1 MEISATRADSAS
13 LNVARELK
21 NRLFAQ
27 FAGPVRVF
35 RAPGR
40 VNLIGEHTDYNDGF
54 VMPAAIRF
62 YIWVAISPRD
72 DRKLVLKSEN
82 FPDQQVIDLAD
93 MENQR
98 SGQWTDY
105 VTGVALTLEQAGHRL
120 RGANLLI
127 RGDVPV
133 GAGLSSSAAI
143 GVACG
148 MALLANSEI
157 NLPAVEL
164 AQTCQ
169 RSENEFVGARVGIM
183 DPFVSRCGQEG
194 KALMLDCRSLAFELL
209 PIPETVSLVICN
221 TMVKH
226 ALSSG
231 EYNTRRKECEEGVRI
246 LKTALPEIGSLRDV
260 TLEQLETHR
269 SPLSSVL
276 YRRCRH
282 VISENVRVLAAAAAL
297 KKGDLSAF
305 GKLMAESHK
314 SLRDD
319 FEVSCRELDM
329 MVEIA
334 SSCDGIYGARMTGGG
349 FGGCTINIVANQSV
363 DVFKQE
369 VFRVYRDKTRLEPQ
383 ILVSNAAEG
392 ATEIRV

>member
-1 MEISATRADSAS
+1 MEISNSRDESTS
-13 LNVARELK
+13 LNAAREIK
-21 NRLFAQ
+21 NRLSAQ

-72 DRKLVLKSEN
+72 DRKLVLQSED
-82 FPDQQVIDLAD
+82 FPDQRVIDLAD
-93 MENQR
+93 VETQR
-98 SGQWTDY
+98 SGEWTDY
-105 VTGVALTLEQAGHRL
+105 VSGVALTLEQAGHRL

-143 GVACG
+143 GVASG
-148 MALLANSEI
+148 MALLENSEI
-157 NLPAVEL
+157 SLPAVEL
-164 AQTCQ
+164 AKICQ

-194 KALMLDCRSLAFELL
+194 KALTLDCRSLAFELL

-226 ALSSG
+226 ALANG
-231 EYNTRRKECEEGVRI
+231 EYNTRRRECEEGVRV
-246 LKTALPEIGSLRDV
+246 LEAVLPEIHSLRDV

-269 SPLSSVL
+269 TLLSTLL

-282 VISENVRVLAAAAAL
+282 VISENGRVLAAAAAL
-297 KKGDLSAF
+297 KKRDLSAF
-305 GKLMAESHK
+305 GKLMAKSHE

-334 SSCDGIYGARMTGGG
+334 SSCNGIHGARMTGGG
-349 FGGCTINIVANQSV
+349 FGGCTINIVANESV
-363 DVFKQE
+363 DEFEEE
-369 VFRVYRDKTRLEPQ
+369 VRRVYRDKMGLEMQ

-392 ATEIRV
+392 ATEVRI